1 MKKKKIKNSLDMQE
15 RAKKRVPGGTQLLS
29 KRSEMFAP
37 NQWPGYFS
45 SASGVHVYDLDNNK
59 YLDMSIMGIGAN
71 VLGYCDPDVD
81 TAVKECIQKGNSSS
95 LNCAEEIILADL
107 MTELHPWSSMV
118 RYSRSGGEAM
128 ALAVRIGR
136 AHSKRDRV
144 AFCGYHGWH
153 DWYLAANLNSSS
165 ELEDHLLPGL
175 EPNGVPKGLEG
186 TALAFKYND
195 IDSLKK
201 LLKQYPGEIGTI
213 VMEPLRSEY
222 PKVGFLEEI
231 REIANQNEIVLIFD
245 EITAAFRINNGGSHL
260 EFKID
265 PDIAVFAKAVSNGYP
280 MSVILGTEEV
290 MQSAQS
296 TFISSTYWTERIG
309 PTAAIATIQKFM
321 EKDVSSHLNEIG
333 NQIQKIWKECAAA
346 HDLDIHV
353 SGLPALSHFSFN
365 YTDGQAMMTLFVQ
378 LMLTRGILASNRFY
392 ASYAHEQENVDEY
405 KVACDDVFSEIK
417 DAIEKDELD
426 KVLLGPVAQSGFK
439 RLN

>member
-296 TFISSTYWTERIG
+296 TFISSTYFLSY
-309 PTAAIATIQKFM
+309 K
-321 EKDVSSHLNEIG
+321 VSS
-333 NQIQKIWKECAAA
+333 
-346 HDLDIHV
+346 
-353 SGLPALSHFSFN
+353 
-365 YTDGQAMMTLFVQ
+365 
-378 LMLTRGILASNRFY
+378 
-392 ASYAHEQENVDEY
+392 
-405 KVACDDVFSEIK
+405 
-417 DAIEKDELD
+417 
-426 KVLLGPVAQSGFK
+426 
-439 RLN
+439 

>member
-1 MKKKKIKNSLDMQE
+1 MQK

-45 SASGVHVYDLDNNK
+45 SADGAHIYDLDNNK

-71 VLGYCDPDVD
+71 VLGYCDQDVD
-81 TAVKECIQKGNSSS
+81 TAVMECIKKGNSSS
-95 LNCAEEIILADL
+95 LNCAEEIILGDL
-107 MTELHPWSSMV
+107 MTQLHPWSSMV

-136 AHSKRDRV
+136 AYSQKDRV

-165 ELEDHLLPGL
+165 ELEEHLLPGL
-175 EPNGVPKGLEG
+175 QPNGVPKGLEG

-195 IDSLKK
+195 IESLKALIK
-201 LLKQYPGEIGTI
+201 KFPNEIGTI

-222 PKVGFLEEI
+222 PKEGFLEEV
-231 REIANQNEIVLIFD
+231 RQIADQNQMVLIFD
-245 EITAAFRINNGGSHL
+245 EITAAFRINNGGAHL
-260 EFKID
+260 VFNID

-280 MSVILGTEEV
+280 MSIILGTEPV
-290 MQSAQS
+290 MQAAQS

-309 PTAAIATIQKFM
+309 PTAAIATIEKFI
-321 EKDVSSHLNEIG
+321 DQNVSSHLDKIG
-333 NQIQKIWKECAAA
+333 SQIQEIWKESA
-346 HDLDIHV
+346 DLYNLDIHV
-353 SGLPALSHFSFN
+353 SGLPALSHFSFI
-365 YTDGQAMMTLFVQ
+365 YPEGQAIMTLFVQ
-378 LMLTRGILASNRFY
+378 LMLDQGILASNRFY
-392 ASYAHEQENVDEY
+392 ASYAHNQENVDEY
-405 KVACDDVFSEIK
+405 RDACNDVFSKISE
-417 DAIEKDELD
+417 AIQKGELE
-426 KVLLGPVAQSGFK
+426 KVLCGPIAQSGFK